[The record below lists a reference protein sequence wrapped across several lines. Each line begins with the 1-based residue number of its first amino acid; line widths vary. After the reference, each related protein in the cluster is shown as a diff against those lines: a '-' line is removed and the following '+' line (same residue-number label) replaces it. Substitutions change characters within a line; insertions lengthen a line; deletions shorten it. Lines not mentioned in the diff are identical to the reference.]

1 MELLSENAV
10 RPDRAVIVVT
20 HDSRIFEFAGT
31 IAHMEDGL
39 ITHVE
44 KGEIIGRPVPAGV
57 PQGVQPARNH
67 TGLII

>member
-1 MELLSENAV
+1 MELLSQAAV

-39 ITHVE
+39 ITHIE
-44 KGEIIGRPVPAGV
+44 KGDGRTANWTDVSVDA
-57 PQGVQPARNH
+57 
-67 TGLII
+67 